1 MIVLM
6 NSASRS
12 MRRGIA
18 DLIDVLRSLD
28 LYRLSGTCSARPAH
42 ATKTRVRD
50 RQRAEAATGDFD
62 DFRSS
67 G

>member
-18 DLIDVLRSLD
+18 DLIDLMRSLD
-28 LYRLSGTCSARPAH
+28 LHRLSGTVQYPSAQAS
-42 ATKTRVRD
+42 KTRVRD
-50 RQRAEAATGDFD
+50 RQRAEAATGDFED
-62 DFRSS
+62 LRSS

>member
-1 MIVLM
+1 M

-18 DLIDVLRSLD
+18 DLIDLMRGLD
-28 LYRLSGTCSARPAH
+28 IHRLSGTVQYPSAH
-42 ATKTRVRD
+42 ASKTRVRD
-50 RQRAEAATGDFD
+50 RQRAEAATGDFE
-62 DFRSS
+62 RSS

>member
-28 LYRLSGTCSARPAH
+28 LDRLSGTCSAPPAQ